1 MISDFLISQIA
12 VGGAVICNLLSFQF
26 KKREAVISFL
36 TVSTALVAL
45 QLYFLGEMTA
55 VLLTLYAIVYFLVSL
70 KTTERRY
77 FWLFLL
83 GGLVIFFYT
92 YSSWLDY
99 FVMLSTFIT
108 LISLFNNSQKRMRQY
123 QMVGSLVRIAYY
135 ILVFS
140 PVGILL
146 EVTLLV
152 SNLTSYF
159 RYYFRRLA

>member
-1 MISDFLISQIA
+1 MFDSFLLSQLA
-12 VGGAVICNLLSFQF
+12 VGGAVLCNLLSFQF
-26 KKREAVISFL
+26 KKREVVIAFL
-36 TVSTALVAL
+36 TASTALVAL

-77 FWLFLL
+77 FWIFLL
-83 GGLVIFFYT
+83 GALVIFFT
-92 YSSWLDY
+92 NYSSWLDY
-99 FVMLSTFIT
+99 FVILSTFIT

-123 QMVGSLVRIAYY
+123 QMVGSLVRILYY
-135 ILVFS
+135 VIIYS

-152 SNLTSYF
+152 SNLTAYF